1 MSDGPHADAM
11 LSAYWEHFPHGAD
24 IGVRGF
30 GPTKAAAF
38 EQAAIAMMAVMTDP
52 ARIAGD
58 EAIEIAAEAPNA
70 EILLV
75 DWLNALV
82 FEMATRRMIFG
93 SFDVVIIGNHLEAT
107 ARGEV
112 VSRERHA
119 PAVEIKGATLTEL
132 CVAEDTPGSWR
143 AQCVVDV

>member
-1 MSDGPHADAM
+1 MSDGRQREAK
-11 LSAYWEHFPHGAD
+11 SARWEHFPHGAD
-24 IGVRGF
+24 IGVRGL

-38 EQAAIAMMAVMTDP
+38 EQAALAMTAVMTDP
-52 ARIAGD
+52 AAVGHD
-58 EAIEIAAEAPNA
+58 EAVEIKAEAPNA
-70 EILLV
+70 DFLLL

-93 SFDVVIIGNHLEAT
+93 AFDVAISGNRLEAT
-107 ARGEV
+107 ARGEA

-119 PAVEIKGATLTEL
+119 PAVEIKGATMTEL
-132 CVAEDTPGSWR
+132 RVAEDEPGTWR